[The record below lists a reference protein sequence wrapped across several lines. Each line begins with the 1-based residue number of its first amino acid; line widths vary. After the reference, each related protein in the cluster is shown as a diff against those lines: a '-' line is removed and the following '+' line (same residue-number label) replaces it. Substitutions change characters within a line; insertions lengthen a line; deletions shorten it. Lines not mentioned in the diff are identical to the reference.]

1 MKPFVYLLTALALIS
16 TAEAKK
22 GKNGGNNEKAKQ
34 EEAKKKKERE
44 ERASKRDAVKEFLDK
59 KDGNN
64 DGSLTLDEYLVGE
77 SSAEQATKRFN
88 EYNKNGDRYLS
99 KKEIEQLLG
108 L

>member
-1 MKPFVYLLTALALIS
+1 MKPFVYLLAALALIS

-22 GKNGGNNEKAKQ
+22 GNKGNNEKAKQ
-34 EEAKKKKERE
+34 EEAKKKKEKE
-44 ERASKRDAVKEFLDK
+44 ERDRKRDAVKEFLDK

-77 SSAEQATKRFN
+77 SSAEEATKRFN

-99 KKEIEQLLG
+99 KKEIEELLG